1 MSKGVKFLRKP
12 AKYVVVVE
20 YNGKMPSMEDQNKII
35 EAFVDLCADGIVNY
49 PTIAVLNK
57 DDITKIIVKHVV
69 DSNNQDGRQPAL
81 VASPEKV
88 AATVIGNVFEDKLK
102 TGNAAV
108 ITLALNAA
116 LVRHLNS
123 DADASKA
130 LRNAFIVLSRDNV
143 FIKIPLDIREKYNI
157 TKEVINIIRDLALVH
172 KLRQYEQIVQGLS

>member
-1 MSKGVKFLRKP
+1 MSKRVTFFRKP
-12 AKYVVVVE
+12 AKYIVVVE
-20 YNGKMPSMEDQNKII
+20 YNGKMPNSEDQQEII
-35 EAFVDLCADGIVNY
+35 KAFVSLCADGLVNY
-49 PTIAVLNK
+49 PTIAVFNE
-57 DDITKIIVKHVV
+57 DDVTKIIAKHIV
-69 DSNNQDGRQPAL
+69 DSNNQDGQPAR
-81 VASPEKV
+81 VVSPEE
-88 AATVIGNVFEDKLK
+88 AAAKVIGNVFEDKLK

-143 FIKIPLDIREKYNI
+143 FIKIPLDIRERYNI

-172 KLRQYEQIVQGLS
+172 KLR

>member
-1 MSKGVKFLRKP
+1 MSKRVEFLRKP
-12 AKYVVVVE
+12 AKYIVVVE
-20 YNGKMPSMEDQNKII
+20 YNGKMPSIEDQNRIVK
-35 EAFVDLCADGIVNY
+35 AFVSLCADGIVNY
-49 PTIAVLNK
+49 PTVAVLNK
-57 DDITKIIVKHVV
+57 DDITKIIAKHVANDNGQ
-69 DSNNQDGRQPAL
+69 DSQPSM
-81 VASPEKV
+81 VVSPEE
-88 AATVIGNVFEDKLK
+88 AAAKVIGNVFEDKLK

-123 DADASKA
+123 DADVSKA

-172 KLRQYEQIVQGLS
+172 KLR